1 MLQKLLAIYRA
12 LKYLGIEPWGSQHIL
27 VLRGYMERC
36 TLQPKVSPFK
46 AGRRSVYQPFK
57 EKGSQNR

>member
-1 MLQKLLAIYRA
+1 VLQKLLAIYRA

-27 VLRGYMERC
+27 VLRGCMDRC
-36 TLQPKVSPFK
+36 TLQ
-46 AGRRSVYQPFK
+46 GSVYQPFK